1 MAESAGGLRS
11 NALCETGE
19 PTVVGRSGAMRQLR
33 LSARIAEGRGVCGL
47 VSCGDLD
54 GDVAVD
60 QGLAGEAAA
69 GVLGENLLLA
79 VREVGQLV
87 VALYHLVR

>member
-1 MAESAGGLRS
+1 M
-11 NALCETGE
+11 
-19 PTVVGRSGAMRQLR
+19 
-33 LSARIAEGRGVCGL
+33 